1 MRESSG
7 ECDTTERKTKTEGKF
22 MVCTQMQTNKKDE
35 LLQLIAGNEPNIM
48 IITEVIPKAQI
59 NPIEAPLLEIEGYN
73 HYLNFEISNMNL
85 GTSGIRG
92 VAIYVK
98 EDLHVNE
105 VTFDMDFMDHLWV
118 EISLTDGKSLLCG
131 CIYRSPTKE
140 KAATVNSTNKVCNLL
155 LKAVERENTYLLM
168 WRL

>member
-1 MRESSG
+1 MNMRESSG

-22 MVCTQMQTNKKDE
+22 MVLYTNADQFLNKKDE

-48 IITEVIPKAQI
+48 IITEVIPKAEI
-59 NPIEAPLLEIEGYN
+59 NPIEAPLLEIEGYD

-85 GTSGIRG
+85 GASGVRG

-105 VTFDMDFMDHLWV
+105 VTFDTDFMDHLWV

-140 KAATVNSTNKVCNLL
+140 KAATVNSTNKVCDLL
-155 LKAVERENTYLLM
+155 
-168 WRL
+168 